1 MVSHPSFRRQRRF
14 NVSGAAST
22 QAGAGPARPTQ
33 LLRRNR
39 PFRALFSARLV
50 SYAGDSLSLVA
61 LMLHVADTT
70 GQALAISLLLLVGDF
85 APSLLGPFTGALTD
99 RLNLRRLMVVCELI
113 QAGVLLVIVLTL
125 PPLPVLLA
133 LVAIR
138 ATASQIFQPAS
149 RAAVPAL
156 VADRDLETANSTVGF
171 GANAAEAVGPLIAA
185 ALFPLV
191 GVRGLLLVD
200 AVSFLVSAVLLAR
213 LPSLPAATGD
223 GHQPSLLRQAK
234 AGIGYLLSVPTVR
247 VIFLGFTAVVAFNG
261 VDDVALVLLAR
272 ETFQVGN
279 SAVGLLLGAV
289 GLGLVAGYAMLS
301 RWGTRASMPLLL
313 IVGFALSSVGNLLTG
328 LAWAVAAAIALQ
340 AARGFGLAAMDVASS
355 TLLQRTVPAGM
366 LGRVFGNLYGAIGVA
381 AATSYIAGG
390 LLLDATSAP
399 VTLVVAGVGGLVA
412 TGVVAL
418 RLPRAMRRAERIPG

>member
-1 MVSHPSFRRQRRF
+1 M
-14 NVSGAAST
+14 
-22 QAGAGPARPTQ
+22 RPTQ

-61 LMLHVADTT
+61 LIFHVAETT
-70 GQALAISLLLLVGDF
+70 GKGLAVALLLLVGDF
-85 APSLLGPFTGALTD
+85 APSLLGPFTGALAD

-113 QAGVLLVIVLTL
+113 QAVVLLVIVLTMPSL
-125 PPLPVLLA
+125 PMLLA
-133 LVAIR
+133 LVAVR
-138 ATASQIFQPAS
+138 ATASQLFQPAS

-156 VADRDLETANSTVGF
+156 VGDRDLETANSTLGF
-171 GANAAEAVGPLIAA
+171 GSNAAEAVGPLLAA

-191 GVRGLLLVD
+191 GLRGVLLVD
-200 AVSFLVSAVLLAR
+200 AVSFLVSAVLLAT

-223 GHQPSLLRQAK
+223 GRQPSLLRQAR

-261 VDDVALVLLAR
+261 VDDVALVLLAQ
-272 ETFQVGN
+272 ETFHVGE

-289 GLGLVAGYAMLS
+289 GVGLVAGYAMLS

-313 IVGFALSSVGNLLTG
+313 IAGFAVSSVGNLLTG
-328 LAWAVAAAIALQ
+328 LAWAVAAAIGLQ
-340 AARGFGLAAMDVASS
+340 AVRGFGLAAMDVASS

-381 AATSYIAGG
+381 AATSYLAGG
-390 LLLDATSAP
+390 VLLDATSAP
-399 VTLVVAGVGGLVA
+399 VTLMVAGVGGLVA

-418 RLPRAMRRAERIPG
+418 RLPRAMRRADADGATPTPSGPPI

>member
-1 MVSHPSFRRQRRF
+1 MP
-14 NVSGAAST
+14 GAAADTSSL
-22 QAGAGPARPTQ
+22 RPTQ

-39 PFRALFSARLV
+39 PFRTLFSGRLV
-50 SYAGDSLSLVA
+50 SYAGDSLGLVA
-61 LMLHVADTT
+61 LMFHVAETT

-99 RLNLRRLMVVCELI
+99 RLDRRRLMIVCELV

-125 PPLPVLLA
+125 PPLPVLLV

-171 GANAAEAVGPLIAA
+171 GANTAEAVGPLIAA
-185 ALFPLV
+185 ALFPVV

-200 AVSFLVSAVLLAR
+200 AVSFLVSTALLAT

-223 GHQPSLLRQAK
+223 GRQPSLLGQAR

-247 VIFLGFTAVVAFNG
+247 VIFLGFAAVVAFNG

-272 ETFQVGN
+272 DTFQVGS
-279 SAVGLLLGAV
+279 SAAGLLLGAV
-289 GLGLVAGYAMLS
+289 GLGLVAGYALLS

-313 IVGFALSSVGNLLTG
+313 IVGFAVSSVGNLLTG

-340 AARGFGLAAMDVASS
+340 AVRGLGLAAMDIASI

-399 VTLVVAGVGGLVA
+399 VTLVIAGVGGLVA
-412 TGVVAL
+412 TGIVAL
-418 RLPRAMRRAERIPG
+418 RLPRVMRRADENDATESAPTTYPGGATSG

>member
-1 MVSHPSFRRQRRF
+1 M
-14 NVSGAAST
+14 
-22 QAGAGPARPTQ
+22 RPTQ

-61 LMLHVADTT
+61 LIFHVAETT
-70 GQALAISLLLLVGDF
+70 GKGLAVALLLLVGDF
-85 APSLLGPFTGALTD
+85 APSLLGPFTGALVD
-99 RLNLRRLMVVCELI
+99 RLNLRRLMIVCELI
-113 QAGVLLVIVLTL
+113 QAVVLLVIVLTMPSL
-125 PPLPVLLA
+125 PMLLA

-138 ATASQIFQPAS
+138 ATASQLFQPAS

-156 VADRDLETANSTVGF
+156 VGDRDLETANSTLGF
-171 GANAAEAVGPLIAA
+171 GSNAAEAVGPLLAA

-191 GVRGLLLVD
+191 GLRGVLLVD
-200 AVSFLVSAVLLAR
+200 AVSFLVSAVLLAT

-223 GHQPSLLRQAK
+223 GRQPSLLRQAR

-261 VDDVALVLLAR
+261 VDDVALVLLAQ
-272 ETFQVGN
+272 ETFHVGE

-289 GLGLVAGYAMLS
+289 GVGLVAGYAMLS
-301 RWGTRASMPLLL
+301 RWGSRASMPLLL
-313 IVGFALSSVGNLLTG
+313 IAGFAVSSVGNLLTG

-340 AARGFGLAAMDVASS
+340 AVRGFGLAAMDVASS

-381 AATSYIAGG
+381 AATSYLAGG
-390 LLLDATSAP
+390 VLLDATSAP
-399 VTLVVAGVGGLVA
+399 VTLMVAGVGGLVA

-418 RLPRAMRRAERIPG
+418 RLPRAIRRAEKDGATPTPSASTIE

>member
-1 MVSHPSFRRQRRF
+1 M
-14 NVSGAAST
+14 SGAAAAT
-22 QAGAGPARPTQ
+22 AGAESLRPTQ
-33 LLRRNR
+33 LLRRNG
-39 PFRALFSARLV
+39 PFRALFSARVV

-99 RLNLRRLMVVCELI
+99 RLDLRRLMVVCELI
-113 QAGVLLVIVLTL
+113 QAVVLLVIVLTL

-156 VADRDLETANSTVGF
+156 VGDRDLETANSTVGF
-171 GANAAEAVGPLIAA
+171 GSNGAEAVGPLIAA

-200 AVSFLVSAVLLAR
+200 AVSFLVSAVLLAT

-223 GHQPSLLRQAK
+223 GRQPSLLRQAK
-234 AGIGYLLSVPTVR
+234 AGIGYLLRVPTVR

-272 ETFQVGN
+272 DTFQVGN

-289 GLGLVAGYAMLS
+289 GLGLVAGYAVLS
-301 RWGTRASMPLLL
+301 RWGTQASMPLLL
-313 IVGFALSSVGNLLTG
+313 ILGFAVSSVGNLLTG

-340 AARGFGLAAMDVASS
+340 AVRGLGLAAMDVASS

-399 VTLVVAGVGGLVA
+399 VTLIIAGVGGLVA
-412 TGVVAL
+412 TGIVAL
-418 RLPRAMRRAERIPG
+418 RLPRAMRRADEDDASPTVSAPVID

>member
-1 MVSHPSFRRQRRF
+1 M
-14 NVSGAAST
+14 SGAAFAT
-22 QAGAGPARPTQ
+22 AGAAPLRPTQ

-39 PFRALFSARLV
+39 PFRTLFSARLV

-61 LMLHVADTT
+61 LIFHVAETT
-70 GQALAISLLLLVGDF
+70 GKGLAVALLLLVGDF
-85 APSLLGPFTGALTD
+85 APSLLGPFTGALAD

-113 QAGVLLVIVLTL
+113 QAVVLLVIVLTM
-125 PPLPVLLA
+125 PSLPVLLA

-138 ATASQIFQPAS
+138 ATASQLFQPAS

-156 VADRDLETANSTVGF
+156 VGDSDLETANSTLGF
-171 GANAAEAVGPLIAA
+171 GSNAAEAVGPLLAA

-191 GVRGLLLVD
+191 GLRGVLLVD
-200 AVSFLVSAVLLAR
+200 AVSFLVSAVLLAT
-213 LPSLPAATGD
+213 LPSLPPATAD
-223 GHQPSLLRQAK
+223 GHQPSLLRQAR

-261 VDDVALVLLAR
+261 VDDVALVLLAQK
-272 ETFQVGN
+272 TFHVGE

-289 GLGLVAGYAMLS
+289 GVGLVAGYAMLS
-301 RWGTRASMPLLL
+301 KWGSRASMPLLL
-313 IVGFALSSVGNLLTG
+313 IAGFAVSSVGNLLTG
-328 LAWAVAAAIALQ
+328 LAWAVAAAIGLQ
-340 AARGFGLAAMDVASS
+340 AVRGFGLAAMDVASS

-381 AATSYIAGG
+381 AATSYLAGG
-390 LLLDATSAP
+390 VLLDATSAP
-399 VTLVVAGVGGLVA
+399 VTLMVAGIGGLVA

-418 RLPRAMRRAERIPG
+418 RLPQAIRRADEDGATPTPTPPAPTI

>member
-1 MVSHPSFRRQRRF
+1 M
-14 NVSGAAST
+14 SGAASAT
-22 QAGAGPARPTQ
+22 ADAAPLRPTQ
-33 LLRRNR
+33 LLRHNR

-61 LMLHVADTT
+61 LMFHVAETT
-70 GQALAISLLLLVGDF
+70 GKGLAVALLLLVGDF
-85 APSLLGPFTGALTD
+85 APSLLGPFTGALAD

-113 QAGVLLVIVLTL
+113 QAAVLLVIVLTM
-125 PPLPVLLA
+125 PSLPVLLA

-138 ATASQIFQPAS
+138 ATASQLFQPAS

-156 VADRDLETANSTVGF
+156 VGDRDLETANSTLGF
-171 GANAAEAVGPLIAA
+171 GSNGAEAVGPLLAA
-185 ALFPLV
+185 ALFPVV
-191 GVRGLLLVD
+191 GLRGVLLVD
-200 AVSFLVSAVLLAR
+200 AVSFLVSAVLLAT
-213 LPSLPAATGD
+213 LPSLPAAAGD
-223 GHQPSLLRQAK
+223 GRQPSLLRQAR

-261 VDDVALVLLAR
+261 VDDVALVLLAQK
-272 ETFQVGN
+272 TFHVGD

-289 GLGLVAGYAMLS
+289 GVGLVAGYAMLS

-313 IVGFALSSVGNLLTG
+313 IVGFAVSSVGNLLTG
-328 LAWAVAAAIALQ
+328 FAWAVAAAIALQ
-340 AARGFGLAAMDVASS
+340 AVRGFGLAAMDVASS

-381 AATSYIAGG
+381 AATSYLAGG
-390 LLLDATSAP
+390 VLLDATSAP
-399 VTLVVAGVGGLVA
+399 VTLIVAGVGGLVA

-418 RLPRAMRRAERIPG
+418 RLPAAMRRADVDAATPTPSAPTIE

>member
-1 MVSHPSFRRQRRF
+1 MP
-14 NVSGAAST
+14 GAA
-22 QAGAGPARPTQ
+22 AGTLSLRPTQ
-33 LLRRNR
+33 LLCRNR
-39 PFRALFSARLV
+39 PFRILFSGRLV
-50 SYAGDSLSLVA
+50 SYAGDSLGLVA
-61 LMLHVADTT
+61 LMFHVAETT

-99 RLNLRRLMVVCELI
+99 RLNLRRLMVVCELV

-156 VADRDLETANSTVGF
+156 VADRDLETANSTFGF
-171 GANAAEAVGPLIAA
+171 GANTAEAVGPLIAA
-185 ALFPLV
+185 ALFPVV

-200 AVSFLVSAVLLAR
+200 AVSFLVSAVLLAT
-213 LPSLPAATGD
+213 LPSLPPATGD
-223 GHQPSLLRQAK
+223 GRQPSLLRQAR

-247 VIFLGFTAVVAFNG
+247 VIFLGFAAVVAFNG

-272 ETFQVGN
+272 DTFQVGS
-279 SAVGLLLGAV
+279 SAAGLLLGAV

-313 IVGFALSSVGNLLTG
+313 IVGFAISSVGNLLTG

-340 AARGFGLAAMDVASS
+340 AVRGLGLAAMDIASI

-366 LGRVFGNLYGAIGVA
+366 LGRVFGNLYAAIGVA

-399 VTLVVAGVGGLVA
+399 VTLVIAGVGGLVA
-412 TGVVAL
+412 TGIVAV
-418 RLPRAMRRAERIPG
+418 RLPRVMRRAGQGGATESAQATDQGGATPG

>member
-1 MVSHPSFRRQRRF
+1 M
-14 NVSGAAST
+14 
-22 QAGAGPARPTQ
+22 RPTQ

-61 LMLHVADTT
+61 LMFHVAETT
-70 GQALAISLLLLVGDF
+70 GKGLAVALLLLVGDF
-85 APSLLGPFTGALTD
+85 APSLLGPFTGALAD

-113 QAGVLLVIVLTL
+113 QAAVLLVIVLTM
-125 PPLPVLLA
+125 PSLPVLLA

-138 ATASQIFQPAS
+138 ATASQLFQPAS

-156 VADRDLETANSTVGF
+156 VGDRDLETANSTLGF
-171 GANAAEAVGPLIAA
+171 GSNGAEAVGPLLAA

-191 GVRGLLLVD
+191 GLRGVLLVD
-200 AVSFLVSAVLLAR
+200 AVSFLVSAVLLAT
-213 LPSLPAATGD
+213 LPSLPAAAGD
-223 GHQPSLLRQAK
+223 GRQPSLLRQAR

-261 VDDVALVLLAR
+261 VDDVALVLLAQK
-272 ETFQVGN
+272 TFHVGD

-289 GLGLVAGYAMLS
+289 GVGLVAGYAMLS

-313 IVGFALSSVGNLLTG
+313 IVGFAVSSVGNLLTG
-328 LAWAVAAAIALQ
+328 FAWAVAAAIALQ
-340 AARGFGLAAMDVASS
+340 AVRGFGLAAMDVASS

-381 AATSYIAGG
+381 AATSYLAGG
-390 LLLDATSAP
+390 VLLDATSAP
-399 VTLVVAGVGGLVA
+399 VTLIVAGVGGLVA

-418 RLPRAMRRAERIPG
+418 RLPRTMRRADANGATLSAPTIE

>member
-1 MVSHPSFRRQRRF
+1 MP
-14 NVSGAAST
+14 GAASAT
-22 QAGAGPARPTQ
+22 ADAAPLRPTQ

-39 PFRALFSARLV
+39 PFRTLFSARLV

-61 LMLHVADTT
+61 LIFHVAETT
-70 GQALAISLLLLVGDF
+70 GKGLAVALLLLVGDF

-113 QAGVLLVIVLTL
+113 QAVVLLVIVLTMPSL
-125 PPLPVLLA
+125 PMLLA
-133 LVAIR
+133 LVAVR
-138 ATASQIFQPAS
+138 ATASQLFQPAS

-156 VADRDLETANSTVGF
+156 VGDRDLETANSTLGF
-171 GANAAEAVGPLIAA
+171 GSNAAEAVGPLLAA

-191 GVRGLLLVD
+191 GLRGVLLVD
-200 AVSFLVSAVLLAR
+200 AVSFLVSAVLLAT
-213 LPSLPAATGD
+213 LPSLPPATGD
-223 GHQPSLLRQAK
+223 GRQPSLLRQAR
-234 AGIGYLLSVPTVR
+234 AGIAYLLSVPTVR

-261 VDDVALVLLAR
+261 VDDVALVLLAQK
-272 ETFQVGN
+272 TFHVGE

-289 GLGLVAGYAMLS
+289 GVGLVAGYAMLS

-313 IVGFALSSVGNLLTG
+313 IAGFAVSSVGNLLTG

-340 AARGFGLAAMDVASS
+340 AVRGFGLAAMDVASS

-381 AATSYIAGG
+381 AATSYLAGG
-390 LLLDATSAP
+390 VLLDATSAP
-399 VTLVVAGVGGLVA
+399 VTLMVAGVGGLVA

-418 RLPRAMRRAERIPG
+418 RLPRAMRRADEDGATPTPSAPTTEQIG

>member
-1 MVSHPSFRRQRRF
+1 M
-14 NVSGAAST
+14 SGAA
-22 QAGAGPARPTQ
+22 AGGDSLRPTQ

-61 LMLHVADTT
+61 LMFHVAETT
-70 GQALAISLLLLVGDF
+70 GKALAVSLLLLVGDL
-85 APSLLGPFTGALTD
+85 APSLLGPFSGALAD
-99 RLNLRRLMVVCELI
+99 RLNLRRVMVACELV
-113 QAGVLLVIVLTL
+113 QAAVLLVIVLTL

-138 ATASQIFQPAS
+138 ATAAQVFQPAS

-156 VADRDLETANSTVGF
+156 CADRDLETANSTIGF
-171 GANAAEAVGPLIAA
+171 GSNAAEAAGPLLAA

-200 AVSFLVSAVLLAR
+200 AVSFLLSAVLLAT
-213 LPSLPAATGD
+213 LPSLPAVTGNAR
-223 GHQPSLLRQAK
+223 QPSLLRQAR
-234 AGIGYLLSVPTVR
+234 AGIGYLWSVPTVR

-261 VDDVALVLLAR
+261 VDDVALLLLAR
-272 ETFQVGN
+272 DTFAVGN

-289 GLGLVAGYAMLS
+289 GVGLVAGYAILS

-313 IVGFALSSVGNLLTG
+313 IVGFGVSSVGNLLTG
-328 LAWAVAAAIALQ
+328 LAWAVAAAIAVQ
-340 AARGFGLAAMDVASS
+340 GVRGFGLAAMDVASS
-355 TLLQRTVPAGM
+355 TLLQRTVPAGL

-381 AATSYIAGG
+381 AATSYLAGG

-399 VTLVVAGVGGLVA
+399 VTLVVAGVGGLLA
-412 TGVVAL
+412 TGIVAL
-418 RLPRAMRRAERIPG
+418 RLPRAMRRDAEDAAAPTTSAPTTEQIG

>member
-1 MVSHPSFRRQRRF
+1 MSDAATGGVSL
-14 NVSGAAST
+14 
-22 QAGAGPARPTQ
+22 RPTQ
-33 LLRRNR
+33 LLRRSR
-39 PFRALFSARLV
+39 PLRALFSARLV

-61 LMLHVADTT
+61 LMLHVSETT
-70 GQALAISLLLLVGDF
+70 GKALAVSLLLLVGDL
-85 APSLLGPFTGALTD
+85 APSMLGPFSGALVD
-99 RLNLRRLMVVCELI
+99 RLNLRRLMVVCELV
-113 QAGVLLVIVLTL
+113 QAAVLLVIVVTL

-171 GANAAEAVGPLIAA
+171 GSNAAEAAGPLLAA

-200 AVSFLVSAVLLAR
+200 AVTFLVSAVLLAT
-213 LPSLPAATGD
+213 LPSIPAVTTEGR
-223 GHQPSLLRQAK
+223 QPSLLRQARS
-234 AGIGYLLSVPTVR
+234 GIGYLLSVPTVR

-261 VDDVALVLLAR
+261 VDDVALLVLAR
-272 ETFQVGN
+272 DTFEVGN
-279 SAVGLLLGAV
+279 SAFGLLLGAV
-289 GLGLVAGYAMLS
+289 GIGLVAGYAMLS
-301 RWGTRASMPLLL
+301 RWGTRASMALLL
-313 IVGFALSSVGNLLTG
+313 IVGFGVSSLGNLLTG

-340 AARGFGLAAMDVASS
+340 GVRGLGLAAMDVASS

-381 AATSYIAGG
+381 AALSYLVGG
-390 LLLDATSAP
+390 LLLDLTSAP
-399 VTLVVAGVGGLVA
+399 VTLVIAGVGGLVA

-418 RLPRAMRRAERIPG
+418 RLPRAMRRADGATPTASTEEIG

>member
-1 MVSHPSFRRQRRF
+1 M
-14 NVSGAAST
+14 SGAASAT
-22 QAGAGPARPTQ
+22 ADAAPLRPTQ

-61 LMLHVADTT
+61 LIFHVAETT
-70 GQALAISLLLLVGDF
+70 GKGLAVALLLLVGDF
-85 APSLLGPFTGALTD
+85 APSLLGPFTGALAD
-99 RLNLRRLMVVCELI
+99 RLDLRRLMVVCELI
-113 QAGVLLVIVLTL
+113 QAVVLLVIVLTMPAL
-125 PPLPVLLA
+125 PMLLA

-138 ATASQIFQPAS
+138 ATASQLFQPAS

-156 VADRDLETANSTVGF
+156 VGDSDLETANSTLGF
-171 GANAAEAVGPLIAA
+171 GSNAAEAVGPLLAA

-191 GVRGLLLVD
+191 GLRGVLLVD
-200 AVSFLVSAVLLAR
+200 AVSFLVSAVLLAT
-213 LPSLPAATGD
+213 LPALPAAAGD
-223 GHQPSLLRQAK
+223 GHQPSLLRQAG
-234 AGIGYLLSVPTVR
+234 AGIGYLLSVPAVR

-261 VDDVALVLLAR
+261 VDDVALVLLAQ
-272 ETFQVGN
+272 ETFHVGE

-289 GLGLVAGYAMLS
+289 GVGLVAGYAMLS

-313 IVGFALSSVGNLLTG
+313 IAGFAVSSVGNLLTG
-328 LAWAVAAAIALQ
+328 FAWAVAAAIGLQ
-340 AARGFGLAAMDVASS
+340 AIRGFGLAAMDVASS

-381 AATSYIAGG
+381 AAASYLAGG
-390 LLLDATSAP
+390 VLLDATSAP
-399 VTLVVAGVGGLVA
+399 VTLIVAGVGGLLA

-418 RLPRAMRRAERIPG
+418 RLPRAMRRSDEVGATPTPSAPTIE

>member
-1 MVSHPSFRRQRRF
+1 M
-14 NVSGAAST
+14 SGAAT
-22 QAGAGPARPTQ
+22 TTADAAPLRPIQ

-39 PFRALFSARLV
+39 PFRTLFSARLV

-61 LMLHVADTT
+61 LIFHVAETT
-70 GQALAISLLLLVGDF
+70 GKGLAVALLLLVGDF
-85 APSLLGPFTGALTD
+85 APSLLGPFTGALAD

-113 QAGVLLVIVLTL
+113 QAVVLLVIVLTMPSL
-125 PPLPVLLA
+125 PMLLA
-133 LVAIR
+133 LVAVR
-138 ATASQIFQPAS
+138 ATASQLFQPAS

-156 VADRDLETANSTVGF
+156 VGDRDLETANSTLGF
-171 GANAAEAVGPLIAA
+171 GSNAAEAVGPLLAA

-191 GVRGLLLVD
+191 GLRGVLLVD
-200 AVSFLVSAVLLAR
+200 AVSFLVSAVLLAT

-223 GHQPSLLRQAK
+223 GHQPSLLRQAR

-261 VDDVALVLLAR
+261 VDDVALVLLAQ
-272 ETFQVGN
+272 ETFHVGE

-289 GLGLVAGYAMLS
+289 GVGLVAGYAMLS

-313 IVGFALSSVGNLLTG
+313 IAGFAVSSVGNLLTG
-328 LAWAVAAAIALQ
+328 LAWAVAAAIGLQ
-340 AARGFGLAAMDVASS
+340 AVRGFGLAAMDVASS

-381 AATSYIAGG
+381 AATSYLAGG
-390 LLLDATSAP
+390 VLLDATSAP
-399 VTLVVAGVGGLVA
+399 VTLIVAGVGGLVA

-418 RLPRAMRRAERIPG
+418 RLPRAMRRADADDATPTPSAPPI